1 MNLLIFT
8 SLLGYSR
15 HIVIDDEPF
24 IRSTRKKKKKK
35 KIQPHIILFIK
46 YLTLYNNL
54 I

>member
-24 IRSTRKKKKKK
+24 IRSTRKKKKKNSTTHYTIY
-35 KIQPHIILFIK
+35 KISH
-46 YLTLYNNL
+46 L

>member
-35 KIQPHIILFIK
+35 NSTTHYTIYKISH
-46 YLTLYNNL
+46 L

>member
-24 IRSTRKKKKKK
+24 IRSTRKKKK
-35 KIQPHIILFIK
+35 IQPHIILFIK

-54 I
+54 M

>member
-24 IRSTRKKKKKK
+24 IRSTRKKKKNSTTHYTIY
-35 KIQPHIILFIK
+35 KISH
-46 YLTLYNNL
+46 L

>member
-35 KIQPHIILFIK
+35 IQPHIILFIK

-54 I
+54 M